1 MKVLKFYAPWCGQCK
16 VLTKE
21 LEKNPISVPVENIN
35 VEEDG
40 EEIARMYGVKGL
52 PTLILVDIEGT
63 ALYTWHG
70 IVKSE
75 VINNKIKECGSNSST
90 GNPLE

>member
-21 LEKNPISVPVENIN
+21 LEKNPINVPVESIN
-35 VEEDG
+35 VEDN
-40 EEIARMYGVKGL
+40 EEMTKKYGVQGL
-52 PTLILVDIEGT
+52 PTLILTGKEGIVL
-63 ALYTWHG
+63 AAWHG

-75 VINNKIKECGSNSST
+75 VINNKIKEYETNQSE
-90 GNPLE
+90 L